1 MNESPCFE
9 QFSNSTYFDI
19 CPSFFLIL
27 LGCEL
32 GTVVSFLHPKIND
45 GVLLIVSDSKI
56 FFIFSKSLSK
66 KTLLEMIIPGFNN
79 FDKYEL
85 SGVLFETSSIK
96 TSIGS

>member
-56 FFIFSKSLSK
+56 FFIFSKK
-66 KTLLEMIIPGFNN
+66 FNLNGEERN
-79 FDKYEL
+79 FAINIFQKAKIL
-85 SGVLFETSSIK
+85 TK
-96 TSIGS
+96 